1 MQLIN
6 TILNQDFFAAVLVLT
21 AVVILIRQRHL
32 HASLALLFFIA
43 GYFATQIPLI
53 SGVLI
58 TLPQKYVAQ
67 GFISLCLIMVYST
80 FDVTRPLLIAMINE
94 VILIAVNIVF
104 SVVEIHAWFH
114 WFIFS
119 AINWLSFLA
128 LLYNYKLRGRIESRR
143 LTPLH
148 NLVKTGLHVY
158 SRSLHNDKKG
168 AAMEKGK

>member
-1 MQLIN
+1 MPLIQ
-6 TILNQDFFAAVLVLT
+6 TLLNQDFFAAILVLT
-21 AVVILIRQRHL
+21 AIVILLRQRHL

-58 TLPQKYVAQ
+58 TVPQKYVAQ
-67 GFISLCLIMVYST
+67 GLISLCLVIVYST
-80 FDVTRPLLIAMINE
+80 LDVTKPLLFATINE

-104 SVVEIHAWFH
+104 SVVDIHPWFQ
-114 WFIFS
+114 WAIFS

-128 LLYNYKLRGRIESRR
+128 LLYDYSIRGRIESRR
-143 LTPLH
+143 TTPLH

-158 SRSLHNDKKG
+158 SRSLYNDKKG
-168 AAMEKGK
+168 SAMEKGK